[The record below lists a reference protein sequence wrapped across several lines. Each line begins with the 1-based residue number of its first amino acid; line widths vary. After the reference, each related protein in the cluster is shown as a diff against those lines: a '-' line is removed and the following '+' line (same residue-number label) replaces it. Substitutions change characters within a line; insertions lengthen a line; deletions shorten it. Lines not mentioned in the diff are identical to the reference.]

1 MDMKSPY
8 RHNRFPYIQFWG
20 KKEDRTSVPYGLIR
34 GMMYLQDEINARIS
48 KMQWGLAAVR
58 TIRTK
63 GAVLMDDTTFR
74 NEVARPDADII
85 LDAQHMQQKGVFKI
99 ERDFQLSEQQARR
112 LEDAREAIKRVGRVT
127 DAFTGND
134 PKGQSGVALSQLVE
148 QSVQSLA
155 DMNDNFQ
162 YARALVGDTLL
173 SLIIEDM
180 KGTEESIFIEGN
192 TIQQAKTIKL
202 NVPTVDPV
210 TGVEYLDNDTERVK
224 LKVELADVPT
234 TPSFRS
240 QQLASI
246 SEVFKSM
253 PSPFQSVTLP
263 YVLDLMTIPH
273 KKEIIEA
280 IRAMSQ
286 QATPEQIEQQIR
298 DAVEKALAL
307 KGFEIKNRELDI
319 RERETDAK
327 IKKLVQETVSQ
338 AIDAIYSATQAGK
351 EIAVAPGVAPIADQ
365 VLKSAGFVDQ
375 DQAPI
380 VAPPGPLEVGPDVR
394 QNTSP
399 AFPPRIGEP
408 APDVTSE
415 VQPPALEGSAG
426 PMAGIEQQGVEGGE
440 G

>member
-1 MDMKSPY
+1 
-8 RHNRFPYIQFWG
+8 
-20 KKEDRTSVPYGLIR
+20 
-34 GMMYLQDEINARIS
+34 
-48 KMQWGLAAVR
+48 
-58 TIRTK
+58 
-63 GAVLMDDTTFR
+63 
-74 NEVARPDADII
+74 
-85 LDAQHMQQKGVFKI
+85 
-99 ERDFQLSEQQARR
+99 
-112 LEDAREAIKRVGRVT
+112 
-127 DAFTGND
+127 
-134 PKGQSGVALSQLVE
+134 
-148 QSVQSLA
+148 
-155 DMNDNFQ
+155 
-162 YARALVGDTLL
+162 
-173 SLIIEDM
+173 
-180 KGTEESIFIEGN
+180 
-192 TIQQAKTIKL
+192 
-202 NVPTVDPV
+202 
-210 TGVEYLDNDTERVK
+210 VK

-253 PSPFQSVTLP
+253 PSTFQSVTLP

-286 QATPEQIEQQIR
+286 QATPEQIEQQIKE
-298 DAVEKALAL
+298 AVEKALAL